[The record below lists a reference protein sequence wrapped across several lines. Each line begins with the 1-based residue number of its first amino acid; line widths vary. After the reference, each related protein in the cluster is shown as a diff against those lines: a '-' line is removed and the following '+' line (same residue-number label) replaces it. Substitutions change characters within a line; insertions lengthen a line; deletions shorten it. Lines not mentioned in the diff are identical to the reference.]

1 MWALLLMNTLT
12 YSDLPVALPLPRPLG
27 QLITQGSLLLAFGLA
42 LAMNPRVKVRLNIV
56 LALFSLMC
64 VIALMTS
71 LHNEFYLGS
80 VYRAGRYALFI
91 CVLWLLTPAWG
102 SPTRPLLRAHLAVL
116 TVVLGS
122 VVVGFVVAPGAA
134 MSYGGRLSGALW
146 PIPPTQV
153 AHYAAVFVGL
163 IVLHWLLGM
172 VSHHVAIVAVVVGA
186 AVLLATHT
194 RTAVMALL
202 IGLAVAVGSLFL
214 GYARVRRASTAAL
227 LAGASAAIIFAPL
240 IGSWL
245 LRDQSADE
253 LGQLTGR
260 TAVWEQ
266 VFATPRPYVTTLFG
280 SGMSNASF
288 DGLPIDSNWVATY
301 LDLGVLGITVQ
312 VLAVLVLLVTAL
324 VRPRGLDRAVAV
336 FLLLYFVIASFT
348 ETGLNSPSAYL
359 LEIVV
364 AASLLARPLDDPVVR
379 KFQTDEPEPLI
390 TVRRAET

>member
-1 MWALLLMNTLT
+1 
-12 YSDLPVALPLPRPLG
+12 
-27 QLITQGSLLLAFGLA
+27 
-42 LAMNPRVKVRLNIV
+42 
-56 LALFSLMC
+56 
-64 VIALMTS
+64 
-71 LHNEFYLGS
+71 
-80 VYRAGRYALFI
+80 
-91 CVLWLLTPAWG
+91 
-102 SPTRPLLRAHLAVL
+102 
-116 TVVLGS
+116 
-122 VVVGFVVAPGAA
+122 
-134 MSYGGRLSGALW
+134 
-146 PIPPTQV
+146 
-153 AHYAAVFVGL
+153 
-163 IVLHWLLGM
+163 
-172 VSHHVAIVAVVVGA
+172 
-186 AVLLATHT
+186 
-194 RTAVMALL
+194 MALL